1 MVLRNDLCNTDHAP
15 GFASAALNNTKKIIL
30 WRDDYV
36 FIFVKK

>member
-1 MVLRNDLCNTDHAP
+1 MNNILDEY
-15 GFASAALNNTKKIIL
+15 SSNTKKIIL